1 MEEPQDMTYYFIT
14 DERKLSKDDMLRIER
29 VAAIE
34 AAQMKWKLFK
44 TYNIEKSLV
53 SDDWWSVWHTSVSL
67 N

>member
-1 MEEPQDMTYYFIT
+1 MEETQGMTYYFIT

-34 AAQMKWKLFK
+34 AAEMKWKLFTTFK
-44 TYNIEKSLV
+44 IHKFIIDEAW
-53 SDDWWSVWHTSVSL
+53 DTSVSL